1 VISRRLAYPRY
12 HSYVDVAFGIF
23 SSLLSHVYA
32 FVLTSLSLS
41 CTQSELEM
49 KRAELDSANEKLRS
63 LNETRKLLTT
73 AEINHAR
80 SSAKLDSARE
90 NVATCRERL
99 AAALAEEARV
109 SGEATRLFQVVER
122 MRHSWRHDHEG
133 ASRDGRLSCSD
144 VDIDDDCNDDV
155 ECNNSRAVAASSNGV
170 SSHPPVVGIPGAQKG
185 TEADKD
191 KQCLDVPEEACKQDR
206 LVSVLSRSPFTPN
219 GLGPYTSPLAALHQ
233 YVVTG

>member
-1 VISRRLAYPRY
+1 VLSRRLAYPRH
-12 HSYVDVAFGIF
+12 HSYIDAAFGMF
-23 SSLLSHVYA
+23 SSLLSRVYA
-32 FVLTSLSLS
+32 FVLTSLLLS
-41 CTQSELEM
+41 YTQNELEM

-109 SGEATRLFQVVER
+109 SAEASRLFQVVER
-122 MRHSWRHDHEG
+122 MRRSWLRDHEG
-133 ASRDGRLSCSD
+133 ASRDVRLSCSD

-155 ECNNSRAVAASSNGV
+155 ERSHRRTVAANSYGV
-170 SSHPPVVGIPGAQKG
+170 SSHPPIDNIPGAQKG
-185 TEADKD
+185 TVADKD
-191 KQCLDVPEEACKQDR
+191 KQCLDVPEDTCKQDR
-206 LVSVLSRSPFTPN
+206 LISVLSPSPFTPN